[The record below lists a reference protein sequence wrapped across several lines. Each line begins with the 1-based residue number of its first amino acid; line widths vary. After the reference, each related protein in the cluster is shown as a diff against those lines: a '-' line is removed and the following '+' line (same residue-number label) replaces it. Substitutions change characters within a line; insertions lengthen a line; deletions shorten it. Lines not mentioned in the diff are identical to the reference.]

1 MYKLNVTKKYG
12 FISKCLMIGIVC
24 IVISTL
30 TACSSDPDTPL
41 ANASSAAPANNATE
55 SISDPES
62 KSPAVAAPVPTTASE
77 PKLANAESSISAAV
91 SAPKPTAAP
100 APKPTTALE
109 PNSTAAPAP
118 EPNSTAAPE
127 PEPVIMP
134 EPEPEQTAAPEPEPV
149 VMHEPEPE
157 PVIVP
162 EPEPVV
168 IPEPEPAAASDGN
181 NSSSHNNFNT
191 YNNPEQQQTSA
202 TYVLNKNTKKIHHP
216 NCSSVAKIAP
226 KNYSTSDQS
235 LEVLMSKCYTPCK
248 ICFK

>member
-1 MYKLNVTKKYG
+1 MYKLNATKKYG
-12 FISKCLMIGIVC
+12 CISKCLIIGIIC

-41 ANASSAAPANNATE
+41 ANASAAAPSNNAAE

-62 KSPAVAAPVPTTASE
+62 KSPTVAAPAPTSASE

-91 SAPKPTAAP
+91 SEPKPTAAP
-100 APKPTTALE
+100 APKPTTE
-109 PNSTAAPAP
+109 PK
-118 EPNSTAAPE
+118 PNSTAAPE

-134 EPEPEQTAAPEPEPV
+134 EPEPEQTSAPEPEPV

-168 IPEPEPAAASDGN
+168 IPEPEPAAEPDGN

-235 LEVLMSKCYTPCK
+235 LEVLMSKGYTPCK

>member
-12 FISKCLMIGIVC
+12 CISKCLMIGIVC

-30 TACSSDPDTPL
+30 AACSSDPDTPL
-41 ANASSAAPANNATE
+41 ANASAAAPANNAAE
-55 SISDPES
+55 SISAPES
-62 KSPAVAAPVPTTASE
+62 KSPTVAEPVPTTASE
-77 PKLANAESSISAAV
+77 PKLANAESSIPATV
-91 SAPKPTAAP
+91 SEPKP
-100 APKPTTALE
+100 
-109 PNSTAAPAP
+109 TAAPAP

-127 PEPVIMP
+127 PEPVIMQ
-134 EPEPEQTAAPEPEPV
+134 EPEPEQTSAPEPEPV
-149 VMHEPEPE
+149 VMQEPEPE

-162 EPEPVV
+162 KPEPVV
-168 IPEPEPAAASDGN
+168 IPEPEPAAAPDGN

-235 LEVLMSKCYTPCK
+235 LEVLMSKGYTPCK